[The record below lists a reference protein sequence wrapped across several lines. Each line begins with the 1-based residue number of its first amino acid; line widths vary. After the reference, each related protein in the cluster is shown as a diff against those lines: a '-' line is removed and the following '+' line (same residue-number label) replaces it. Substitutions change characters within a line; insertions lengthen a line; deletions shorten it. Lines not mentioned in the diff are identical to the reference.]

1 MNPGF
6 DPDFDDTAWTE
17 VWTQVPIA
25 EVPPGVYPDGS
36 RIVRRVLRE
45 AEIFGRP
52 YRLAQPLDCRF
63 LYDPEGRLWMSTTPQ
78 ERIMMY
84 HNGRRSRGH
93 VLVGGLGLGLY
104 PQYAVQG
111 AAGEATRFTVIE
123 HSPEIRALVEP
134 TLGRVLDVPL
144 DVHTGDIEAY
154 LAGPVGTRYQTI
166 FLDTWDT
173 LDAAL
178 LPKINHLRVQALQH
192 LAPGGQVLLW
202 GYRWMVRLY
211 EDACR
216 QLLAIPP
223 ARRRSWL
230 ASQSVASP
238 RAGAL
243 LAPVLEHYQGDLAE
257 DVDGALAWCRDHI
270 MRRTDPG
277 NLTPRA

>member
-6 DPDFDDTAWTE
+6 DPDFDDTAWTDA
-17 VWTQVPIA
+17 WTQVPIA
-25 EVPPGVYPDGS
+25 EVPPWVYLDGS
-36 RIVRRVLRE
+36 RIVRHVLHE
-45 AEIFGRP
+45 AEVFGRP
-52 YRLAQPLDCRF
+52 YRLAVPLDCRF

-104 PQYAVQG
+104 PQYAVMG
-111 AAGEATRFTVIE
+111 AAGEATNFTVIE
-123 HSPEIRALVEP
+123 HSPEIRSLVEP
-134 TLGRVLDVPL
+134 TVSQALEVPL
-144 DVHTGDIEAY
+144 DVHTGDIEDY
-154 LAGPVGTRYQTI
+154 LAGPVGFRYDTI

-178 LPKINHLRVQALQH
+178 LPEINRLRDRALQH

-216 QLLAIPP
+216 QLLTVPP
-223 ARRRSWL
+223 AQRRWWL
-230 ASQSVASP
+230 DAQSKTSP
-238 RAGAL
+238 RARAL
-243 LAPVLEHYQGDLAE
+243 LAPLLERFQDHTVE
-257 DVDGALAWCRDHI
+257 DVDGVLAWCRDYI
-270 MRRTDPG
+270 VRRTDP
-277 NLTPRA
+277 